1 VPESPQSLYTIYR
14 VYIKEDISCSGQG
27 PIPRGRRQKWPP
39 NVHTFPP
46 ATCWCSLTCAEL
58 CSTNGSTSSSP
69 LPTPLF
75 LLPSGSAQEHPLL
88 PMASLSPAT
97 SSPGTPPA
105 PSSSHGAL
113 LHVVEDEQ
121 PHCQSAQPPS
131 SSSRTQDLTSTLLA
145 RALIN
150 LAPGIASQFQP
161 STKRSRRP
169 SSPR

>member
-1 VPESPQSLYTIYR
+1 VPESHQSLYKICR

-27 PIPRGRRQKWPP
+27 PIPRGRRQKWSP
-39 NVHTFPP
+39 NVDTFPP
-46 ATCWCSLTCAEL
+46 ATYWCSLTYTEL
-58 CSTNGSTSSSP
+58 CSINGSTSSSP

-97 SSPGTPPA
+97 SSPWTPPT

-113 LHVVEDEQ
+113 LHVAEDEQ

-131 SSSRTQDLTSTLLA
+131 SSSKTQDLTSTLLA

-161 STKRSRRP
+161 WTKRSRRP
-169 SSPR
+169 NSPR